1 MKAVGRG
8 LVHRSLIILI
18 IAIVYQ
24 LFRAFSQFR
33 RQHSHTRQNVG
44 NAASVLSV
52 DASAAVAG
60 VS

>member
-52 DASAAVAG
+52 DA
-60 VS
+60 